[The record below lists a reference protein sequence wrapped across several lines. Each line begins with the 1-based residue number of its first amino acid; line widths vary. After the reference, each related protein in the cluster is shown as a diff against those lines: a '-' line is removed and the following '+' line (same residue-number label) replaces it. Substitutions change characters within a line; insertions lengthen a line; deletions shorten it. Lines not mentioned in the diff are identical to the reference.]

1 MEENIEPKNKLKR
14 KWSINDKQAK
24 NIQQEKNS
32 IFNKWCWKKWT
43 ATYKRMKLGLYLTPY
58 TEINS
63 KWITNLNIRPETIK
77 LLEENINSKLFTISL
92 NNDFFE
98 SDNKS
103 KSNKSRNK
111 HITWN

>member
-1 MEENIEPKNKLKR
+1 
-14 KWSINDKQAK
+14 
-24 NIQQEKNS
+24 
-32 IFNKWCWKKWT
+32 
-43 ATYKRMKLGLYLTPY
+43 MKLGLYLTPY
-58 TEINS
+58 TKINS

-103 KSNKSRNK
+103 KNKQ
-111 HITWN
+111 ITLHQTERLLHKEGSQQNEKGNLWNGRKCLKPCI

>member
-1 MEENIEPKNKLKR
+1 
-14 KWSINDKQAK
+14 
-24 NIQQEKNS
+24 
-32 IFNKWCWKKWT
+32 
-43 ATYKRMKLGLYLTPY
+43 MKLDLYIAPY

-111 HITWN
+111 HIT